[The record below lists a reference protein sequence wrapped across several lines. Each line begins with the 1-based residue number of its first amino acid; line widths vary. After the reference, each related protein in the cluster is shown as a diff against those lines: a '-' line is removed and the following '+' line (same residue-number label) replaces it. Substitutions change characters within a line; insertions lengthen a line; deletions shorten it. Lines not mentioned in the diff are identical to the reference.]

1 MGCRVEGSNQRAAP
15 LSKMSLTHYLLNDY
29 SPPIDRFFEDMF
41 SNRAYRQGQQLDV
54 FRPR

>member
-1 MGCRVEGSNQRAAP
+1 MGWRVEASKQR
-15 LSKMSLTHYLLNDY
+15 SSFIENVTHYFLNDY